1 VTAVIKESLWFII
14 VWNYIQVV
22 WNVCIYLF

>member
-14 VWNYIQVV
+14 VWNHIQVV